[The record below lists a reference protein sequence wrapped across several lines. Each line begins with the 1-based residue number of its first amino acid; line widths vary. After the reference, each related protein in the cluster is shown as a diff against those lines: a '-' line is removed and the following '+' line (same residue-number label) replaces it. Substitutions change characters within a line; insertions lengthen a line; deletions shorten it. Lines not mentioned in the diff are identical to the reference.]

1 MLEGSLM
8 KYLPFACTS
17 LVDLVDDDVLRLHSL
32 ATTHGEASLPTST
45 SHRGGLQEVGVR
57 EKRA

>member
-1 MLEGSLM
+1 M